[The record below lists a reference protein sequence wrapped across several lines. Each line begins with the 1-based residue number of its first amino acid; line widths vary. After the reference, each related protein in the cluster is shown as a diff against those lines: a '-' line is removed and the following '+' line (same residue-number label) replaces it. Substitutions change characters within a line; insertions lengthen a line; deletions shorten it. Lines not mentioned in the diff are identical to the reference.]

1 MAKNEGL
8 CKVFA
13 TNPGDWLDN
22 VPDER
27 TGTGK
32 GMASVLEN
40 QCVTFAELAEA
51 YDLKEWNK

>member
-32 GMASVLEN
+32 DMASIAEN
-40 QCVTFAELAEA
+40 QCLTFAELAEA
-51 YDLKEWNK
+51 YDLKEWEK